1 MSCATVPLEIGVP
14 QQPHHSSPSKRSLM
28 RPKSVAR
35 ASTPTGFPKASPIVF
50 AYLSSLPD
58 FREDW
63 TWNWCPASSVVP
75 RMIRQEWYPSFWCFG
90 WTRNGQNTPNQGH
103 SKLESIKGHASVNR
117 IKSPSLVETEY
128 VDQTEGMIAQSAI
141 PFSQLVHPDNFSNVI
156 KSTSLISC

>member
-75 RMIRQEWYPSFWCFG
+75 RMIRQEWYPVSEVISWIRTHWCFG
-90 WTRNGQNTPNQGH
+90 WTRKGRNTPNQGH
-103 SKLESIKGHASVNR
+103 SKLESIKDMPVWIGSKALPLL
-117 IKSPSLVETEY
+117 KPSMWPNWRNDCAKCNSFLP
-128 VDQTEGMIAQSAI
+128 ACPSW
-141 PFSQLVHPDNFSNVI
+141 QLFLCD
-156 KSTSLISC
+156 